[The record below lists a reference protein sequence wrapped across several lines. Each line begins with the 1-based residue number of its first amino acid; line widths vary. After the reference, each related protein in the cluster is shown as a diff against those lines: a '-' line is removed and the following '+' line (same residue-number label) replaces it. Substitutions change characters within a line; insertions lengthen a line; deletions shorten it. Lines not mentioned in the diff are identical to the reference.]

1 MPDLRH
7 KAILAAARATANPQ
21 DDPAIVRARRKN
33 LYPWPLE
40 LWHARP
46 RLPEP
51 RFPALLTP
59 DGPISSV
66 SKLEKLVEAE
76 SPLEAIET
84 VEVDRND
91 VEIRKVTVYNM
102 SFDEYWKMR
111 DKAEVCLGSET
122 EDRMLVMFREKSRY
136 AWIVKALK
144 EGVTLGDEDED
155 EDTDKTKDEDT
166 DKTKEKSVP
175 A

>member
-7 KAILAAARATANPQ
+7 KAIIAAARAAADPQ
-21 DDPAIVRARRKN
+21 DDPAVVRARRKN

-46 RLPEP
+46 RLPEL

-59 DGPISSV
+59 DGPIPSV

-84 VEVDRND
+84 IEVDRND
-91 VEIRKVTVYNM
+91 VGIRKVTIYNM
-102 SFDEYWKMR
+102 SFDGYRKMR
-111 DKAEVCLGSET
+111 EKAEVCLGSET
-122 EDRMLVMFREKSRY
+122 EDRVLCSH
-136 AWIVKALK
+136 
-144 EGVTLGDEDED
+144 
-155 EDTDKTKDEDT
+155 
-166 DKTKEKSVP
+166 VP
-175 A
+175 RNV